1 MPGCTIISTVSG
13 SFAYLT
19 IILMKYLVCQ
29 KASKIGLVSASQFA
43 LVVSLN
49 WWAVPASTIWAYS
62 KFGGSSSP
70 LHSIARGLGERSSP
84 RATHCSH

>member
-1 MPGCTIISTVSG
+1 MPGCTIISTVSS

-49 WWAVPASTIWAYS
+49 W
-62 KFGGSSSP
+62 GGS
-70 LHSIARGLGERSSP
+70 GLYDLGILEVWRIVFP
-84 RATHCSH
+84 APFNRAGFG